1 MKFIIDADIIRSAGH
16 SEHPISS
23 TSRNLLDEV
32 IKHKSET
39 VYCKTLMAE
48 WRKHRSTYSTKWI
61 AAMISKKKLVLIP
74 VKTEAKDFLESLE
87 ESTDKKVAL
96 KDAHLVDLAIASNKI
111 IFSNDANAKNAFSK
125 LLDKR
130 SNFKKIYWLSPR
142 KDMNIILNYAL
153 KNKIINDNNLEI

>member
-1 MKFIIDADIIRSAGH
+1 MKFIIDADIIRSAGY

-48 WRKHRSTYSTKWI
+48 WRKHRSTYSAKWI

-142 KDMNIILNYAL
+142 KDMNIILDYAL

>member
-1 MKFIIDADIIRSAGH
+1 
-16 SEHPISS
+16 
-23 TSRNLLDEV
+23 
-32 IKHKSET
+32 
-39 VYCKTLMAE
+39 
-48 WRKHRSTYSTKWI
+48 
-61 AAMISKKKLVLIP
+61 MISKKKLVLIP

-111 IFSNDANAKNAFSK
+111 IFSNDINAKNAFSK

-130 SNFKKIYWLSPR
+130 SNFQKIYWLSPR
-142 KDMNIILNYAL
+142 EDMNIILNYAL

>member
-1 MKFIIDADIIRSAGH
+1 MKFIIDADIIRSAGY

-23 TSRNLLDEV
+23 TSRNLLDAV

-48 WRKHRSTYSTKWI
+48 WRKHKSTYSTKWI
-61 AAMISKKKLVLIP
+61 ASMISKKKLVLIP

-111 IFSNDANAKNAFSK
+111 IFSNDINAKNAFSK

-130 SNFKKIYWLSPR
+130 SNFQKIYWLSPR
-142 KDMNIILNYAL
+142 EDMNIILNYAL

>member
-1 MKFIIDADIIRSAGH
+1 MKFIIDADIIRSAGY

-23 TSRNLLDEV
+23 TSRNLLEEV
-32 IKHKSET
+32 IKHKGET

-48 WRKHRSTYSTKWI
+48 WRKHKSTYSTRWI
-61 AAMISKKKLVLIP
+61 ASMMSKKKLILIP
-74 VKTEAKDFLESLE
+74 VKTEAKDFLDSLE
-87 ESTDKKVAL
+87 ESKDKKVAL

-111 IFSNDANAKNAFSK
+111 IFSNDTNAKNAFSK
-125 LLDKR
+125 LLDNR

-142 KDMNIILNYAL
+142 DDMNIILNYAL

>member
-1 MKFIIDADIIRSAGH
+1 MKFIIDADIIRSAGY

-61 AAMISKKKLVLIP
+61 ASMISKKKLVLIP
-74 VKTEAKDFLESLE
+74 VKTEAKDFLESLK

-111 IFSNDANAKNAFSK
+111 IFSNDTNAKNAFSK

-130 SNFKKIYWLSPR
+130 SNFQKIYWLSPR
-142 KDMNIILNYAL
+142 EDMNIILNYAL